1 MQSLVVSA
9 EPVHDRDWQSARCD
23 LPVALHVELVV
34 DVLDGVH
41 LVLPGLDTGAEIT
54 AGHHHGLEQE
64 SSANVKSAVATGQD
78 TTRHYILNSTFYCL
92 RPLLYILHFT
102 CIKSGIMLETFL

>member
-1 MQSLVVSA
+1 MQHHTLLPPPTDLVQSLVVSA

-34 DVLDGVH
+34 DVLDSVH

-64 SSANVKSAVATGQD
+64 SSANVTSAVATGQD
-78 TTRHYILNSTFYCL
+78 KTRLYELNSTFY
-92 RPLLYILHFT
+92 
-102 CIKSGIMLETFL
+102 